1 MALPVTQMNSITV
14 QTTLPVQPYPLISE
28 RNPIKTERLIIRP
41 FQASDIDA
49 IYELRLQPEVMKY
62 TKKGVPDINRTE
74 SQEILDKLMGV
85 PGNDMY
91 NFAICDGKTNVL
103 IGTGGCHLP
112 VGEVGWPEIG
122 YMFRKEA
129 HGKGYATEFV
139 NAFLKA
145 YWLLP
150 RVRTEVVVDA
160 ETVELSEEVTAA
172 KECLGAITTADNKP
186 SHSVLRK
193 TGFERVKVFE
203 VLGNHPQEEGDMI
216 TLWAWTVKWPSK
228 AT

>member
-1 MALPVTQMNSITV
+1 MALPVTQKNSITV
-14 QTTLPVQPYPLISE
+14 QTTLPVQPYPLISD
-28 RNPIKTERLIIRP
+28 RNPIKTQRLIIRP

-49 IYELRLQPEVMKY
+49 LYELRLQPEVMKY

-74 SQEILDKLMGV
+74 SQEILDKLMGS

-139 NAFLKA
+139 NAFLEA
-145 YWLLP
+145 YWVLP

-160 ETVELSEEVTAA
+160 ETVELSEGVTAA

-203 VLGNHPQEEGDMI
+203 VLGNHPQEEGDM